1 MKVDTE
7 ERKYRKRKSHR
18 RKRAVKGRK
27 KPKKNQQ
34 RKIPKSPKKY
44 DHLKDPYNPHK
55 PKPYKRPKMP
65 KVETVLTD
73 EDLKIPLASPYGQIS
88 SGNRIQAFQIRKVAK
103 LPSQSFDFND
113 SLASIVGEVPFDD
126 LDSEVSQVFQRDAGS
141 ASVRWSE
148 NCDLYPQSRAK
159 SATSP
164 EVQLLRPM
172 SADVREFLDQYRSQS
187 SDQIAMVPVLFRGVQ
202 GMGTGVVAFYL
213 GGKLR
218 SFLMSLGSQVG
229 PTSARNEYMFLGER
243 TFKILTSVKLQV
255 SVEKQ

>member
-1 MKVDTE
+1 
-7 ERKYRKRKSHR
+7 
-18 RKRAVKGRK
+18 
-27 KPKKNQQ
+27 
-34 RKIPKSPKKY
+34 
-44 DHLKDPYNPHK
+44 
-55 PKPYKRPKMP
+55 MP

-187 SDQIAMVPVLFRGVQ
+187 SDQIAMVPVHKLVSYMEEHNIGKGKVEQ
-202 GMGTGVVAFYL
+202 GQGNSRTPLEAPL
-213 GGKLR
+213 NL
-218 SFLMSLGSQVG
+218 
-229 PTSARNEYMFLGER
+229 PPIER
-243 TFKILTSVKLQV
+243 TVITPQSPARRPTTRGSLPQIAENKEMKDVKR
-255 SVEKQ
+255 